1 MAWIRRSALLSMLVA
16 GLVFAGSATA
26 HELEMSRANK
36 ANKSFVKSLCAA
48 TDNPGERCVSS
59 AAGPCIPISE
69 HRARCTISVT
79 LELEDKSQGRCLSL
93 MEWSIRNKS
102 PLLYPKFLGTRY
114 CKQVKPPAPAPVP

>member
-36 ANKSFVKSLCAA
+36 ANKSFAKSLCAVSN
-48 TDNPGERCVSS
+48 NPAERCVSS
-59 AAGPCIPISE
+59 APGPCVRISD
-69 HRARCTISVT
+69 HRVRCLLSIT
-79 LELEDKSQGRCLSL
+79 LELEDKSQGRCLAL
-93 MEWSIRNKS
+93 IEWYIRNKS
-102 PLLYPKFLGTRY
+102 PALYPNFLGTRS

>member
-1 MAWIRRSALLSMLVA
+1 MAWIRGSALLSMLVA

-48 TDNPGERCVSS
+48 SNNPAERCVSS
-59 AAGPCIPISE
+59 APGPCVRISE
-69 HRARCTISVT
+69 HRVRCTISIT
-79 LELEDKSQGRCLSL
+79 LELEDKSQVRCLSL

-102 PLLYPKFLGTRY
+102 PALYPKFLGTRS
-114 CKQVKPPAPAPVP
+114 CKLVKPPEPAPVP